1 MGTSIMETNG
11 RNLWCC
17 CQAHANKPASSAFIV
32 SATLKNLSSSH
43 AATSSFCSFVPP
55 QPPPHRLFLS
65 SRTLFPCHRLFF
77 LLPVLPLCHSYILIS
92 SLLLPSPLVFFPF
105 HPPIRAATQCT
116 LPSRLLLRASASGIP
131 LCDYL
136 QSSDTIQVMQGLV
149 QTAPCGRVKGIGSA
163 VLCTAYLQIPCRY

>member
-1 MGTSIMETNG
+1 MLLPSTRDLTWLQCFYRFCHLEESILQPCRHLIFLLILPRSTPPLQRSFVIPHSLAM
-11 RNLWCC
+11 
-17 CQAHANKPASSAFIV
+17 
-32 SATLKNLSSSH
+32 SSSV
-43 AATSSFCSFVPP
+43 F
-55 QPPPHRLFLS
+55 PPPITSTLPFLY
-65 SRTLFPCHRLFF
+65 PH
-77 LLPVLPLCHSYILIS
+77 LLS
-92 SLLLPSPLVFFPF
+92 SPLVFFPF
-105 HPPIRAATQCT
+105 HPPIRAATQWT